1 MRWFS
6 QWPEHQARVVRWIL
20 LTGWC
25 LLILSLLIPVLALPP
40 SLAPGCEPNAIE
52 CVMHRQPGN
61 RLFWGVVVPSGLLIL
76 VVGSHEFW
84 RRICPLAF
92 VSQAARSLG
101 IQRKVENKRGRL
113 EPVKVNPDS
122 WLARHHVQL
131 QWTLL
136 IAGLCLRLL
145 VVNSSPIGLASLMIF
160 TLAAAAFVGWFYAGK
175 AWCQYICPMGPV
187 QTILTGQR
195 GALGGAAHI
204 GSTSKITQSMCRS
217 IADSGQEKS
226 ACVACQASCID
237 IDSERHYWKSL
248 WGKRG
253 LAWAWYSYPGLIL
266 MFFELMMAIEAH
278 VAPKD
283 SELTYLREGHW
294 AFDATLPARA
304 FDSLGGWLPF
314 PRIVAI
320 PLLLALAGWASVAVF
335 QGMERIFLHRYE
347 KLGLPTA
354 AELAVSRT
362 RLLATF
368 FSVNFFFWFVDPS
381 QGTFGPHGGQWMRS
395 LVLAV
400 SAIVLFRSWSRDQST
415 YRRESTSDSLR
426 RQLKQLP
433 DLDTALDGRRLQ
445 DLSPQEVFTLAKALP
460 VAVRGQAREIYQG
473 VIRDLIGKG
482 SLNRA
487 VALADLEE
495 LRQSLKLSEED
506 HHAAI
511 RVLAVEE
518 PSLLQL
524 DERTLQLQQLREDA
538 FAEVIEDFLVISS
551 LQTLDFASLPAQFQS
566 RLERLKL
573 DSGLEDADAE
583 RVLGRFSSTGDLTR
597 LRMQTRLKQFRQER
611 AYLLV
616 LQEHATDQVLLH
628 PLALAMEQRLNGI
641 AEVFPPD
648 VLEKELQ
655 QQPDQNASLDEA
667 LETLWMDPDPDTA
680 GWVLM
685 VERLIRPEVVALR
698 LQSSRLELGTSMFLE
713 SQIKGQKHRD
723 LDEFPCLA
731 NSSLFGDLL
740 PSGLLWVADHGW
752 LKTWS
757 AGDAVNFKNLI
768 LLILRGGASEI
779 TDGGQLLQHGVG
791 SVIGAMEVIT
801 GEPSMSQLQ
810 ACSDG
815 LTVFVFPVHAFDEL
829 MQRSSHFTHGLL
841 RQLAKR
847 LKRSD
852 ETPMSGSV

>member
-1 MRWFS
+1 
-6 QWPEHQARVVRWIL
+6 
-20 LTGWC
+20 
-25 LLILSLLIPVLALPP
+25 
-40 SLAPGCEPNAIE
+40 
-52 CVMHRQPGN
+52 
-61 RLFWGVVVPSGLLIL
+61 
-76 VVGSHEFW
+76 
-84 RRICPLAF
+84 
-92 VSQAARSLG
+92 
-101 IQRKVENKRGRL
+101 
-113 EPVKVNPDS
+113 
-122 WLARHHVQL
+122 
-131 QWTLL
+131 
-136 IAGLCLRLL
+136 
-145 VVNSSPIGLASLMIF
+145 
-160 TLAAAAFVGWFYAGK
+160 
-175 AWCQYICPMGPV
+175 
-187 QTILTGQR
+187 
-195 GALGGAAHI
+195 
-204 GSTSKITQSMCRS
+204 
-217 IADSGQEKS
+217 
-226 ACVACQASCID
+226 
-237 IDSERHYWKSL
+237 
-248 WGKRG
+248 
-253 LAWAWYSYPGLIL
+253 
-266 MFFELMMAIEAH
+266 
-278 VAPKD
+278 
-283 SELTYLREGHW
+283 
-294 AFDATLPARA
+294 
-304 FDSLGGWLPF
+304 
-314 PRIVAI
+314 
-320 PLLLALAGWASVAVF
+320 
-335 QGMERIFLHRYE
+335 
-347 KLGLPTA
+347 
-354 AELAVSRT
+354 
-362 RLLATF
+362 
-368 FSVNFFFWFVDPS
+368 
-381 QGTFGPHGGQWMRS
+381 MRS

-482 SLNRA
+482 SLDRA

-641 AEVFPPD
+641 AEVLPLD

-655 QQPDQNASLDEA
+655 QEPDQSASLDEA